1 MGICPNCGSWVDEG
15 DICHGCG
22 ASGSY
27 ITSEDED
34 EDETYNPPVESRAD
48 RLGKQAWDLYLDEN
62 YDDAIYKINQAL
74 DFDDRH
80 VENWNKKAIILEGLL
95 IVFLIELI
103 YFFIF
108 NILFPSQYSFRL
120 ILLFYQLFRWAH
132 KLLEE
137 SKDIPDG
144 SNKLEEAKQKCIK
157 AMKALPGEN
166 SEEDINQY
174 LRLWDSINFYI
185 GYERKFKRNIETLKK
200 YDKSELFTITGINY
214 YKNDVQFNPGLP
226 LKLVKEPDNEFDKDA
241 IAVYVEDKKIG
252 YVANSDYTKYKLTS
266 SASELQ
272 NKIPDTAKGSYLF
285 YLERY
290 VEIQF
295 PIGRIIK

>member
-80 VENWNKKAIILEGLL
+80 AENWNKKAIILEGLKMYATSENCYNKSL
-95 IVFLIELI
+95 ELSKRNMV
-103 YFFIF
+103 YD
-108 NILFPSQYSFRL
+108 NKARM
-120 ILLFYQLFRWAH
+120 LFRWAH

-241 IAVYVEDKKIG
+241 IAVYAEDKKIG

>member
-80 VENWNKKAIILEGLL
+80 VENWNKKAIILEGLKMYATSENCYNKSL
-95 IVFLIELI
+95 ELSKRNMV
-103 YFFIF
+103 YD
-108 NILFPSQYSFRL
+108 NKARM
-120 ILLFYQLFRWAH
+120 LFRWAH

-137 SKDIPDG
+137 SKDIPTD
-144 SNKLEEAKQKCIK
+144 
-157 AMKALPGEN
+157 P
-166 SEEDINQY
+166 IN
-174 LRLWDSINFYI
+174 
-185 GYERKFKRNIETLKK
+185 LKK
-200 YDKSELFTITGINY
+200 
-214 YKNDVQFNPGLP
+214 
-226 LKLVKEPDNEFDKDA
+226 
-241 IAVYVEDKKIG
+241 
-252 YVANSDYTKYKLTS
+252 
-266 SASELQ
+266 Q
-272 NKIPDTAKGSYLF
+272 NKNALK
-285 YLERY
+285 
-290 VEIQF
+290 Q
-295 PIGRIIK
+295 

>member
-1 MGICPNCGSWVDEG
+1 MENYEDYLTEKFWEISSEMMKDK
-15 DICHGCG
+15 DINEIKKYILGFVRIVEVG
-22 ASGSY
+22 LMKETYASGSY
-27 ITSEDED
+27 ITSED

-80 VENWNKKAIILEGLL
+80 VENWNKKAIILEGLKMYATSENCYNKSL
-95 IVFLIELI
+95 ELSKRNMV
-103 YFFIF
+103 YD
-108 NILFPSQYSFRL
+108 NKARM
-120 ILLFYQLFRWAH
+120 LFRWAH

-200 YDKSELFTITGINY
+200 YDKSELFTKMMCNLI
-214 YKNDVQFNPGLP
+214 Q
-226 LKLVKEPDNEFDKDA
+226 
-241 IAVYVEDKKIG
+241 VY
-252 YVANSDYTKYKLTS
+252 L
-266 SASELQ
+266 
-272 NKIPDTAKGSYLF
+272 
-285 YLERY
+285 
-290 VEIQF
+290 
-295 PIGRIIK
+295 

>member
-27 ITSEDED
+27 ITSED

-80 VENWNKKAIILEGLL
+80 VENWNKKAIILEGLKMYATSENCYNKSL
-95 IVFLIELI
+95 ELSKRNMV
-103 YFFIF
+103 YD
-108 NILFPSQYSFRL
+108 NKARM
-120 ILLFYQLFRWAH
+120 LFRWAH

-174 LRLWDSINFYI
+174 LRLWDSIN
-185 GYERKFKRNIETLKK
+185 
-200 YDKSELFTITGINY
+200 
-214 YKNDVQFNPGLP
+214 
-226 LKLVKEPDNEFDKDA
+226 LVP
-241 IAVYVEDKKIG
+241 
-252 YVANSDYTKYKLTS
+252 
-266 SASELQ
+266 
-272 NKIPDTAKGSYLF
+272 
-285 YLERY
+285 
-290 VEIQF
+290 
-295 PIGRIIK
+295 

>member
-1 MGICPNCGSWVDEG
+1 MV
-15 DICHGCG
+15 
-22 ASGSY
+22 
-27 ITSEDED
+27 
-34 EDETYNPPVESRAD
+34 
-48 RLGKQAWDLYLDEN
+48 
-62 YDDAIYKINQAL
+62 YD
-74 DFDDRH
+74 
-80 VENWNKKAIILEGLL
+80 NKA
-95 IVFLIELI
+95 
-103 YFFIF
+103 
-108 NILFPSQYSFRL
+108 RM
-120 ILLFYQLFRWAH
+120 LFRWAH

-272 NKIPDTAKGSYLF
+272 NKIPDIAKGSYLF

>member
-1 MGICPNCGSWVDEG
+1 
-15 DICHGCG
+15 
-22 ASGSY
+22 
-27 ITSEDED
+27 
-34 EDETYNPPVESRAD
+34 
-48 RLGKQAWDLYLDEN
+48 
-62 YDDAIYKINQAL
+62 
-74 DFDDRH
+74 
-80 VENWNKKAIILEGLL
+80 
-95 IVFLIELI
+95 
-103 YFFIF
+103 
-108 NILFPSQYSFRL
+108 
-120 ILLFYQLFRWAH
+120 
-132 KLLEE
+132 
-137 SKDIPDG
+137 
-144 SNKLEEAKQKCIK
+144 
-157 AMKALPGEN
+157 MKALPGEN

-285 YLERY
+285 HLERY

>member
-1 MGICPNCGSWVDEG
+1 MGICPNCGSQVDEG

-80 VENWNKKAIILEGLL
+80 AENWNKKAIILEGLKMYATSENCYNKSL
-95 IVFLIELI
+95 ELSKRNMV
-103 YFFIF
+103 YD
-108 NILFPSQYSFRL
+108 NKARM
-120 ILLFYQLFRWAH
+120 LFRWAH